1 MTHRWSSKPSAR
13 RLAWWTGTALAAA
26 ALCLGGGD
34 PGIHVGPSL
43 ARAQDDGGEDKFPKF
58 EEISKGF
65 EKVVSTA
72 DGDASLF
79 TLWTRAKDGKML
91 AEFPRGWDRQK
102 HFIAVTVGGGD
113 VYAGLH
119 VNDMYVY
126 WKRIDKRMVMI
137 QPNVEIRSTG
147 DQESKDSVQRI
158 FTDRVLLDVP
168 IMGMGPSGQPVI
180 DMRGLLVGNATRFFG
195 YEAMGGNNALA
206 TISKAKAFPHNVE
219 IAYQMPVSGGTL
231 RTFHYSISLLPDN
244 TGYKPREADE
254 RIGFFTTVYRDLG
267 KFRDDKAWVRYI
279 NRWNLEKRD
288 SSRKLSPPKEPI
300 VWYVDHAVPVRYR
313 RWIKQGIDYWNSAF
327 EKVGIVDAIQV
338 VFQDKETGAH
348 MDKDPEDVRY
358 NFIRW
363 LSNDQGTAIGPS
375 RVHPMTGQ
383 ILDADVVLTDGF
395 IRAFW
400 TEFNEIIPEI
410 AMEGMTP
417 ETLAW
422 LERKPQWDPRLRLA
436 PPEQRDYMMAQRA
449 KRGVLRYGGHPA
461 AGADP
466 AMLGNDTY
474 DGLGGR
480 VSQVNGMCM
489 ASKGLGVNMAM
500 MRMYLDV
507 LGALDEDNDGNI
519 PQIVALADDGVSGTW
534 TCKAV
539 GPAPMPPEGVEFA
552 LDITVEEGNA
562 VMGHVTGPMG
572 EESVSGQWDPQA
584 KKLALTVEAGDEGK
598 VSMDLAVNGSSLT
611 GDAKIAEITLKV
623 NGNRTQVKETAAAAV
638 SVASAAVAEKT
649 TGAKDDDK
657 DAKKDKKDE
666 DKDKKDEGK
675 KDEEKKDEAK
685 ADKSDKPDLL
695 DGIPEWYVGPAL
707 ADLVAHEVG
716 HCLGLRHNFKA
727 SSIYSMDQ
735 INSTEWKGKK
745 PLTGSVMEYNPVNI
759 RVETGTVQGDFAMN
773 NIGPYDRWVIEYGY
787 TMDDPKKV
795 ASRVAEPELAYA
807 TDEDT
812 WGPDPSSR
820 RWDMGSD
827 PLDYAKEQIRLAKY
841 IRGRIT
847 DKFVKDGDSWSRAR
861 RGYQLSLAQQVRAAQ
876 MMSGWIGGTYV
887 NRDRKGDPNGRKP
900 LVPVPAAQQR
910 AALKFVMENTFRD
923 ESYGLT
929 PDLLQYMTV
938 DKWWDAGGQ
947 AGIYEDNTWP
957 VHERIGAIQ
966 ASLLTSIM
974 NPTVMRRVYD
984 NEFRTPAGQ
993 DALTLPE
1000 LVDAL
1005 SGEIFT
1011 EIKAKPSRQFTAR
1024 EPMVSS
1030 LRRNLQTEM
1039 VERLID
1045 LTFPDGM
1052 YGPAGRTISN
1062 LANAKLREI
1071 RGQIKG
1077 VDTEAAKVDPY
1088 TMAHLSEVAK
1098 RIDKALD
1105 AQYIYNT
1112 NMIGGGGYMGGFYG
1126 QPAAAPAQPGA
1137 QSSGTSPEPTYFT
1150 PPTPTDVQPAAPAP
1164 SPTPAGR

>member
-1 MTHRWSSKPSAR
+1 MKTRSSSKPSPRPWAR
-13 RLAWWTGTALAAA
+13 WVGAAVSALLLGFGLPGGLAPGAALAQEDAA
-26 ALCLGGGD
+26 
-34 PGIHVGPSL
+34 
-43 ARAQDDGGEDKFPKF
+43 EDKFPKF
-58 EEISKGF
+58 DEVSKGY

-72 DGDASLF
+72 DGEGSLF
-79 TLWTRAKDGKML
+79 TLWTRAKDSKML
-91 AEFPRGWDRQK
+91 AEFPRGWERQK

-119 VNDMYVY
+119 VNDTYVY

-137 QPNVEIRSTG
+137 QPNVEIRSSG
-147 DQESKDSVQRI
+147 DQESKDSVERI

-168 IMGMGPSGQPVI
+168 IITMGPSGQPVI
-180 DMRGLLVGNATRFFG
+180 DMRGLLVGNASKFFG
-195 YEAMGGNNALA
+195 YEAAGGNSALA
-206 TISKAKAFPHNVE
+206 TIAKSKAFPHNVE
-219 IAYQMPVSGGTL
+219 LAFQMPVMGGTL

-313 RWIKQGIDYWNSAF
+313 RWVKQGIDYWNTAF
-327 EKVGIVDAIQV
+327 EKVGVVDAIQV

-410 AMEGMTP
+410 VMEGMTP

-422 LERKPQWDPRLRLA
+422 LDRRPQWDPRLRLA
-436 PPEQRDYMMAQRA
+436 PVEQRDYMMAQRA

-466 AMLGNDTY
+466 VMLGNDTY

-480 VSQVNGMCM
+480 TSQVNGMCM

-507 LGALDEDNDGNI
+507 LGALDEDNDGNL
-519 PQIVALADDGVSGTW
+519 PQFVALGDDGVSGTW
-534 TCKAV
+534 TCTAT
-539 GPAPMPPEGVEFA
+539 GPEPLPPDGIAFSLDVTVDDGNSVSGEVVSPM
-552 LDITVEEGNA
+552 GNA
-562 VMGHVTGPMG
+562 AVT
-572 EESVSGQWDPQA
+572 GQWDPDS
-584 KKLALTVEAGDEGK
+584 KKLALTVGVGDQEEVK
-598 VSMDLAVNGSSLT
+598 MDLSVTGATLS
-611 GDAKIAEITLKV
+611 GDASIGAQNVKV
-623 NGNRTQVKETAAAAV
+623 TGNRTRVKETAAAAV
-638 SVASAAVAEKT
+638 ASAAPTDRPSAKSDDEKDKN
-649 TGAKDDDK
+649 ADKKSEKKDD
-657 DAKKDKKDE
+657 DKKDE
-666 DKDKKDEGK
+666 DKDKKDE
-675 KDEEKKDEAK
+675 DK
-685 ADKSDKPDLL
+685 AEKSDKPDLL

-745 PLTGSVMEYNPVNI
+745 PMTGSVMEYNPVNI

-773 NIGPYDRWVIEYGY
+773 DIGPYDKWVIEYGY
-787 TMDDPKKV
+787 TFDDFKKV

-820 RWDMGSD
+820 RWDMGTD
-827 PLDYAKEQIRLAKY
+827 PLDYAKEQVRLAKY
-841 IRGRIT
+841 IRSRIT
-847 DKFVKDGDSWSRAR
+847 DKFVKDGESWSRAR

-876 MMSGWIGGTYV
+876 MMSGWVGGTFV
-887 NRDRKGDPNGRKP
+887 NRDRKGDPNARKP

-910 AALKFVMENTFRD
+910 AALKFVMETTFRD
-923 ESYGLT
+923 ESFGLT
-929 PDLLQYMTV
+929 PDLLQHMTV
-938 DKWWDAGGQ
+938 DKWWDAGGYSQ
-947 AGIYEDNTWP
+947 IFEDNTWP

-966 ASLLTSIM
+966 ASLLTSVL

-984 NEFRTPAGQ
+984 NEFRIPAGQ

-1005 SGEIFT
+1005 SGEIFSELKT
-1011 EIKAKPSRQFTAR
+1011 GKPSRQFSAR

-1062 LANAKLREI
+1062 LAVAKLREV

-1077 VDTEAAKVDPY
+1077 YVEGGEVGKVDPY
-1088 TMAHLSEVAK
+1088 TVAHLGEAAK

-1105 AQYIYNT
+1105 AQYIFNT
-1112 NMIGGGGYMGGFYG
+1112 DKIGGGGYGGYYFG
-1126 QPAAAPAQPGA
+1126 QPAAPLPAQPGA
-1137 QSSGTSPEPTYFT
+1137 RTGDSGDEPSYFT
-1150 PPTPTDVQPAAPAP
+1150 PPTPGDGAEP
-1164 SPTPAGR
+1164 GR

>member
-1 MTHRWSSKPSAR
+1 LLKPSR
-13 RLAWWTGTALAAA
+13 RRWAWWVGAVTAALA
-26 ALCLGGGD
+26 LT
-34 PGIHVGPSL
+34 VGLPAGLSPSV
-43 ARAQDDGGEDKFPKF
+43 ARAQDDGEDKFPKF
-58 EEISKGF
+58 DDVAKGF

-72 DGDASLF
+72 DGEASLF
-79 TLWTRAKDGKML
+79 TIWTRSKDNRML

-119 VNDMYVY
+119 VNDLYVY

-147 DQESKDSVQRI
+147 DEESKDSVKRL

-168 IMGMGPSGQPVI
+168 IVCMGPSGQPVI
-180 DMRGLLVGNATRFFG
+180 DMRGLLVGNAGRFFG
-195 YEAMGGNNALA
+195 YQAAGANQGLA
-206 TISKAKAFPHNVE
+206 TIAKAKAFPNNVE
-219 IAYQMPVSGGTL
+219 LAFQMPVSGGTL
-231 RTFHYSISLLPDN
+231 RTFHYSVSLLPDN

-254 RIGFFTTVYRDLG
+254 RVGYFTTVYRDLG

-288 SSRKLSPPKEPI
+288 PSRKLSPPKEPI

-327 EKVGIVDAIQV
+327 EKVGIVDAITV

-375 RVHPMTGQ
+375 RVHPLTGQ

-422 LERKPQWDPRLRLA
+422 LERRPQWDPRLRLA
-436 PPEQRDYMMAQRA
+436 PPEQRDFLMAQRA
-449 KRGVLRYGGHPA
+449 KRGVMRYGGHPA

-466 AMLGNDTY
+466 AMLGDDTY
-474 DGLGGR
+474 DGLSGR

-507 LGALDEDNDGNI
+507 LGALDEDSDGNL
-519 PQIVALADDGVSGTW
+519 PQIAVLADDGVSGTW
-534 TCKAV
+534 TCKAK
-539 GPAPMPPEGVEFA
+539 GPEPMPPDGVDFSLE
-552 LDITVEEGNA
+552 LTVEDGN
-562 VMGHVTGPMG
+562 
-572 EESVSGQWDPQA
+572 SVSGEVVSPMGNEAVSGRWNPDS
-584 KKLALTVEAGDEGK
+584 KKLSLEMSAGEEQVKMDLTVDGTSLNGEASIAN
-598 VSMDLAVNGSSLT
+598 VSV
-611 GDAKIAEITLKV
+611 KIS
-623 NGNRTQVKETAAAAV
+623 GNRTAVKETAAGGAKAVAAASAGTH
-638 SVASAAVAEKT
+638 SVAAADEKKDKQDT
-649 TGAKDDDK
+649 DKKDDDK
-657 DAKKDKKDE
+657 KDE
-666 DKDKKDEGK
+666 SK
-675 KDEEKKDEAK
+675 EKKDEAK

-727 SSIYSMDQ
+727 SSIYTMDQ

-787 TMDDPKKV
+787 TFDDYKKV
-795 ASRVAEPELAYA
+795 ATRAADPELAYA

-820 RWDMGSD
+820 RWDLGAD
-827 PLDYAKEQIRLAKY
+827 PLDYAKEQVRLAKY
-841 IRGRIT
+841 IRGRII
-847 DKFVKDGDSWSRAR
+847 DKFVKDGESWSRAR
-861 RGYQLSLAQQVRAAQ
+861 RGYQLSLAQQVRASQ
-876 MMSGWIGGTYV
+876 MMAGWIGGTYV
-887 NRDRKGDPNGRKP
+887 NRDKKGDPNARKP

-910 AALKFVMENTFRD
+910 AALKFVAETTFRD
-923 ESYGLT
+923 EAYGLT
-929 PDLLQYMTV
+929 PELLQYMTV
-938 DKWWDAGGQ
+938 DKWWDAGGEAQ
-947 AGIYEDNTWP
+947 IFEDNTWP

-966 ASLLTSIM
+966 AAILTTIV

-984 NEFRTPAGQ
+984 NEFRIPTGQ

-1000 LVDAL
+1000 LVDTLAN
-1005 SGEIFT
+1005 EIFS
-1011 EIKAKPSRQFTAR
+1011 ELKGKPSRQFSAR

-1039 VERLID
+1039 IERLID

-1052 YGPAGRTISN
+1052 YGPAGRTVSN
-1062 LANAKLREI
+1062 LAVAKLREV
-1071 RGQIKG
+1071 RGQIKAIAEG
-1077 VDTEAAKVDPY
+1077 AEAAKVDPY
-1088 TMAHLSEVAK
+1088 TLAHLNEAAK

-1112 NMIGGGGYMGGFYG
+1112 NMIGMGGYYGGFFG
-1126 QPAAAPAQPGA
+1126 QPAGAAQPSAPAL
-1137 QSSGTSPEPTYFT
+1137 THEEPSYFT
-1150 PPTPTDVQPAAPAP
+1150 QPTPTDGAPTPAAPEP
-1164 SPTPAGR
+1164 GR

>member
-1 MTHRWSSKPSAR
+1 MKPRSSPMSSPRRWAW
-13 RLAWWTGTALAAA
+13 LASA
-26 ALCLGGGD
+26 ALGALSLCAGD
-34 PGIHVGPSL
+34 HANPLALGPSVVK
-43 ARAQDDGGEDKFPKF
+43 AQDDAEDKFPKF
-58 EEISKGF
+58 EEVSKGY

-72 DGDASLF
+72 DGEASLY
-79 TLWTRAKDGKML
+79 TIWTRSKDNKML
-91 AEFPRGWDRQK
+91 AELPRGWDRQK
-102 HFIAVTVGGGD
+102 HFVAVTVGGGD

-119 VNDMYVY
+119 VGDQYVY

-137 QPNVEIRSTG
+137 QPNVEVRSTG
-147 DQESKDSVQRI
+147 DQESKDSVERL

-168 IMGMGPSGQPVI
+168 IVCMGPSGQPVI
-180 DMRGLLVGNATRFFG
+180 DMRNLLV
-195 YEAMGGNNALA
+195 NNAGKFFAGEAGGANGGLA
-206 TISKAKAFPHNVE
+206 TIAKAKAFPHNVE
-219 IAYQMPVSGGTL
+219 LAFQMPVWGGTL

-288 SSRKLSPPKEPI
+288 PSRKLSPPKEPI
-300 VWYVDHAVPVRYR
+300 VWYVDHAMPVRYR

-363 LSNDQGTAIGPS
+363 LSNDQGTSIGPS

-422 LERKPQWDPRLRLA
+422 LDRRPQWDPRLRLA
-436 PPEQRDYMMAQRA
+436 PPEQRDYLLAQRA

-461 AGADP
+461 AEADP

-474 DGLGGR
+474 DGLYGR

-507 LGALDEDNDGNI
+507 LGALDDDNDGNL
-519 PQIVALADDGVSGTW
+519 PQIAVLADDGVSGTW
-534 TCKAV
+534 ACRAV
-539 GPAPMPPEGVEFA
+539 GPAPMPPDGVEFSLEVA
-552 LDITVEEGNA
+552 VEDGNS
-562 VMGHVTGPMG
+562 VSGRVTGPMG
-572 EESVSGQWDPQA
+572 DEPITGQWDPQS
-584 KKLALTVEAGDEGK
+584 KKLSLNVDAGEEGK
-598 VSMDLAVNGSSLT
+598 VNMDLAVNGAALQ
-611 GDAKIAEITLKV
+611 GDAKIAQITLKIS
-623 NGNRTQVKETAAAAV
+623 GNRTAVKETAAGGAAA
-638 SVASAAVAEKT
+638 VASAAPTEHA
-649 TGAKDDDK
+649 AKADDK
-657 DAKKDKKDE
+657 DDAKKSDKKDKKDE
-666 DKDKKDEGK
+666 DAKKDDDKDKKDE
-675 KDEEKKDEAK
+675 AK
-685 ADKSDKPDLL
+685 PDKSDKPDML

-727 SSIYSMDQ
+727 SSIYTMDQ

-745 PLTGSVMEYNPVNI
+745 PITGSVMEYNPVNI

-773 NIGPYDRWVIEYGY
+773 NIGPYDKWVIEYGY
-787 TMDDPKKV
+787 TFDDPKKV
-795 ASRVAEPELAYA
+795 ASRASDPELAYA

-812 WGPDPSSR
+812 WGPDPTAR
-820 RWDMGSD
+820 RWDLGAD

-841 IRGRIT
+841 IRGRII

-861 RGYQLSLAQQVRAAQ
+861 RGYQLSLAQQVRADQ
-876 MMSGWIGGTYV
+876 MMAGWIGGTFV
-887 NRDRKGDPNGRKP
+887 NRDKKGDPNARKP

-910 AALKFVMENTFRD
+910 AALKFVLENTFRD
-923 ESYGLT
+923 ESFGLT
-929 PDLLQYMTV
+929 SDLLQYMTV

-947 AGIYEDNTWP
+947 AQIFEDNTWP
-957 VHERIGAIQ
+957 VHDRIGAIQ
-966 ASLLTSIM
+966 ASVLTMVM

-984 NEFRTPAGQ
+984 NEFRTPVGQ

-1000 LVDAL
+1000 LVDTL
-1005 SGEIFT
+1005 SGEIFS
-1011 EIKAKPSRQFTAR
+1011 ELKGGKPSRQFSAR
-1024 EPMVSS
+1024 EPMISS

-1039 VERLID
+1039 VDRLID

-1052 YGPAGRTISN
+1052 NGPAGHTISS
-1062 LANAKLREI
+1062 LAIFKLREI

-1077 VDTEAAKVDPY
+1077 YAEGADVGKVDPY
-1088 TMAHLSEVAK
+1088 TLAHLNEAAK

-1105 AQYIYNT
+1105 AQYIFNT
-1112 NMIGGGGYMGGFYG
+1112 DKIGMGGYGSYGGFG
-1126 QPAAAPAQPGA
+1126 QPTGSAAQAQPAAVRGDAE
-1137 QSSGTSPEPTYFT
+1137 PEPSYLT
-1150 PPTPTDVQPAAPAP
+1150 PPTPTDGKEP
-1164 SPTPAGR
+1164 GR